1 MRHRRSQMQLFV
13 MILMIV
19 VLILFRVMI
28 NRAGNAAIEKVK
40 QMDEEKKLRQEEVQ
54 RKIDAEKKDPLMEEL
69 QKRIDDANDPL
80 EELKPKLVTPL
91 SPEPESQA
99 VPTPVPAPTPTPAE
113 PPANSSS
120 R

>member
-28 NRAGNAAIEKVK
+28 NRAGNAAIERVK
-40 QMDEEKKLRQEEVQ
+40 QMDEEKRLLQEEVQ
-54 RKIDAEKKDPLMEEL
+54 KKIDAEKQDPLMEEL

-80 EELKPKLVTPL
+80 EELKPKLTP
-91 SPEPESQA
+91 PPAPESQA
-99 VPTPVPAPTPTPAE
+99 IPTPAPTPSPAPAE
-113 PPANSSS
+113 PSANSSS

>member
-40 QMDEEKKLRQEEVQ
+40 QADEEKRLRQEEVQ
-54 RKIDAEKKDPLMEEL
+54 RKIDAAKEDPLMEEL

-80 EELKPKLVTPL
+80 EELKPKLVTP
-91 SPEPESQA
+91 STPEPQA
-99 VPTPVPAPTPTPAE
+99 VPTPAPAPDSAPAD
-113 PPANSSS
+113 PSAKSSS
-120 R
+120 H